1 MKVLSLCFLLLC
13 GLSALG
19 QRLLLM
25 GADTTYLDQVGWV
38 SFAGQGEISSSAL
51 TNQFMGKL
59 AFGGFIGDPTKKE
72 VAEHLEEQN
81 RLGATLDLGIQYR
94 SFGDTLFGL
103 SDWGLDLALE
113 NHSHGAA
120 LFAENTFDVLFNGNA
135 AYAGERLELDRNAV
149 RLMQFQK
156 LGFGLF
162 HRKHFSGLRLSVVNG
177 QFLQDALVDEAY
189 LYTSALGDTV
199 ALTYQGTYIQSDPD
213 HLTLGSGNGIGLA
226 LDAVFNVPFEDGGGY
241 FSLALNNLGH
251 VWWSEATKTYS
262 ADTSFTWIGV
272 NFNDVSTL
280 NNIGLPNFSDTLHYT
295 QETGRRQT
303 WLPASV
309 RASVMR
315 SWSDQAF
322 WEAAITVRPDGIHLP
337 LVEVGY
343 GYMPNNSTL
352 WRFTGRAGG
361 YGMPGLGLALEKRM
375 GATYLEV
382 GVPDMPALVLN
393 TLHGVGAY
401 LRIGWFL
408 KPQQP

>member
-1 MKVLSLCFLLLC
+1 MRTVLLLLLLGVC
-13 GLSALG
+13 GSAWG
-19 QRLLLM
+19 QRILLM
-25 GADTTYLDQVGWV
+25 GDDTTYLDQSGWV
-38 SFAGQGEISSSAL
+38 SFYGNGDIGSSAL

-59 AFGGFIGDPTKKE
+59 ALGGFIGASTKQE
-72 VAEHLEEQN
+72 VASHLEEQN
-81 RLGATLDLGIQYR
+81 RLGGGLDWGVQYR
-94 SFGDTLFGL
+94 SFGDTLFGF
-103 SDWGLDLALE
+103 SDWGLDMALE
-113 NHSHGAA
+113 NHIHGAA
-120 LFAENTFDVLFNGNA
+120 LFADNTFDLLFNGNA
-135 AYAGERLELDRNAV
+135 AHIGEQLELERNAAQ
-149 RLMQFQK
+149 LLSYQK

-162 HRKHFSGLRLSVVNG
+162 HREHFSGVRLSVVNG
-177 QFLQDALVDEAY
+177 QFFQEALVDEAY
-189 LYTSALGDTV
+189 LYTSAWADSLT
-199 ALTYQGTYIQSDPD
+199 LTYQGSYTQSDPS
-213 HLTLGSGNGIGLA
+213 HTGLGSGNGIGLA

-241 FSLALNNLGH
+241 FTVALNNLGH
-251 VWWSEATKTYS
+251 VWWSEVTETYS
-262 ADTSFTWIGV
+262 ADTSFTWTGV
-272 NFNDVSTL
+272 NFNDVSEF
-280 NNIGLPNFSDTLHYT
+280 NNIGFPNFGDTLHYT
-295 QETGRRQT
+295 LETGRRQT

-343 GYMPNNSTL
+343 GHMPNNSTL

-361 YGMPGLGLALEKRM
+361 YGRPGLGLALEKRM

>member
-1 MKVLSLCFLLLC
+1 MRTGLLLLLLSVC
-13 GLSALG
+13 GSAWG
-19 QRLLLM
+19 QRILLM
-25 GADTTYLDQVGWV
+25 GDDTTYLDQSGWV
-38 SFAGQGEISSSAL
+38 SFYGNGDIGSSAL
-51 TNQFMGKL
+51 TNQFMEKL
-59 AFGGFIGDPTKKE
+59 ALGGFIGDPTKQE
-72 VAEHLEEQN
+72 VESHLQEQN
-81 RLGATLDLGIQYR
+81 RLGGGLEWGVQYR

-103 SDWGLDLALE
+103 SDWGLDMALE
-113 NHSHGAA
+113 NHIHGAA
-120 LFAENTFDVLFNGNA
+120 LFADNTFDLLFNGNA
-135 AYAGERLELDRNAV
+135 AHMGEQLELDRNAAQLV
-149 RLMQFQK
+149 RYQK

-162 HRKHFSGLRLSVVNG
+162 HREHFSGVRLSVVNG
-177 QFLQDALVDEAY
+177 QFFQEALVDEAY
-189 LYTSALGDTV
+189 LYTSAWADTLT
-199 ALTYQGTYIQSDPD
+199 LTYQGSYTQSDPA
-213 HLTLGSGNGIGLA
+213 HTGLGSGNGIGLA

-241 FSLALNNLGH
+241 FSVALNNLGH
-251 VWWSEATKTYS
+251 VWWSEATETYS
-262 ADTSFTWIGV
+262 ADTSFTWTGV
-272 NFNDVSTL
+272 NFNDVSEL